1 MRNYRIPIVGTRYR
15 DEREQEF
22 FSQLQSEPSLAN
34 LFFEPEPDNQ
44 FDPLAIKVC
53 CATVGTPR
61 IFTHL
66 GSIPK
71 NMTHILH
78 RAFQRW
84 GWRGVR
90 GAVVREQE
98 VHRLLTRQR
107 VLGLS
112 LIWGTRWNSTPQ

>member
-61 IFTHL
+61 IFAHL
-66 GSIPK
+66 GYIPK

-78 RAFQRW
+78 RAFQLNHII
-84 GWRGVR
+84 
-90 GAVVREQE
+90 EKE
-98 VHRLLTRQR
+98 
-107 VLGLS
+107 
-112 LIWGTRWNSTPQ
+112 LIKNSTVMNITIREASAEMLDFNPKGDEI